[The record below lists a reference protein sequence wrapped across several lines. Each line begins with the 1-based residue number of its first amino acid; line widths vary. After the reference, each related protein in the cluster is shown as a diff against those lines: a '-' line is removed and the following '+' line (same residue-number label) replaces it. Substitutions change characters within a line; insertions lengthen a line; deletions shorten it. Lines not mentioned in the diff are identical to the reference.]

1 MRSHILPCMLLLA
14 ASCIAMPALSQGT
27 GASDRPNP
35 APSEGVLPRN
45 QDSPPTTAPL
55 PGDRGAAPGSQKS
68 QAPFEGSGDNF
79 GPPDGI
85 PGGPAKTPG
94 DVGGSSGGSGGSFT
108 GGNQPDNGRVPSR

>member
-1 MRSHILPCMLLLA
+1 MRSMILPMLLLA
-14 ASCIAMPALSQGT
+14 ACIAVPAVGQESGPTGRPGT
-27 GASDRPNP
+27 

-45 QDSPPTTAPL
+45 PEAPPTTAPL
-55 PGDRGAAPGSQKS
+55 GNRGAAPESQKS

-85 PGGPAKTPG
+85 PGGPAKTPA

-108 GGNQPDNGRVPSR
+108 GENQPDTGRAPGR